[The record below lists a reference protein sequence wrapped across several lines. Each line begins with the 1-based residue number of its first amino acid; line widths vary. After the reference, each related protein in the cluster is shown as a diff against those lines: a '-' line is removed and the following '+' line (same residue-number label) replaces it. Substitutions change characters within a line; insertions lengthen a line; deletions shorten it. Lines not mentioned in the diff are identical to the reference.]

1 MHRSIITLMTL
12 GLAVSTAQAAN
23 THKHATHDYHV
34 HPAMLRGK
42 EFKALAAAKAA
53 CGTSPVVWLNPAGVV
68 FHTSTSRWFGHTST
82 GTYTCRDTAK
92 AAGYWQSKY

>member
-1 MHRSIITLMTL
+1 MKHSIITLMAF
-12 GLAVSTAQAAN
+12 GLAVASAQAAN
-23 THKHATHDYHV
+23 NHKSDQHDYHV
-34 HPAMLRGK
+34 DSAKLHGK
-42 EFKALAAAKAA
+42 EFKTLAAAKSA
-53 CGTSPVVWLNPAGVV
+53 CGSSPVVWLNPTGVV